1 MQNFLRG
8 RINLVRVLIAD
19 VPAAS
24 YADLVLIIC
33 AVLSACSSRRWPGQG
48 IDKRRFIELLV
59 MHSPPDFRTS
69 WVSVPALIKK
79 VSLAKM
85 RPHGECREILIVSTA
100 MMRLTL
106 ASRMPRKTTLT
117 SHPTI
122 FGSTA
127 MLL

>member
-1 MQNFLRG
+1 MQDFLRG

-69 WVSVPALIKK
+69 WVSVPALINERLIGE
-79 VSLAKM
+79 V
-85 RPHGECREILIVSTA
+85 RPHSRTMFLAQRCVFFLTIHLILD
-100 MMRLTL
+100 
-106 ASRMPRKTTLT
+106 
-117 SHPTI
+117 
-122 FGSTA
+122 
-127 MLL
+127 